1 MKSYSVSNKNCI
13 TLLPEFVVSLYVLVI
28 SVYLSFIVI
37 GIEDESVQEEEGE
50 NVIDEYDN
58 ISIIDSIYDV
68 CFIHS
73 IYS

>member
-1 MKSYSVSNKNCI
+1 M
-13 TLLPEFVVSLYVLVI
+13 LPKFVVGLYSLII
-28 SVYLSFIVI
+28 SVYLSFIVV
-37 GIEDESVQEEEGE
+37 IEDESVQEEEE
-50 NVIDEYDN
+50 VIDEYDN